1 MEKDMRKLFAT
12 SVVFLFLCAP
22 LVSQSALKRDGR
34 KQFAYVLRLVPRLR
48 DEKNWT
54 EADNAAVG
62 RHFRRL
68 QRLHKEGKVI
78 LAGKTL
84 DDADESQ
91 FGVVILEVDSEEEA
105 RKIMEEDDA
114 VRAKIMTARF
124 FPFRVALVR

>member
-1 MEKDMRKLFAT
+1 MRKLFAT

-22 LVSQSALKRDGR
+22 LVSRNVLRGDER
-34 KQFAYVLRLVPRLR
+34 KQFAYVLRLTLRLR

-68 QRLHKEGKVI
+68 QQLHREGKVV

-84 DDADESQ
+84 DDADEGQ
-91 FGVVILEVDSEEEA
+91 FGVVVLEVNSADEA
-105 RKIMEEDDA
+105 RKIMEGDDA
-114 VRAKIMTARF
+114 VREGVMTARL
-124 FPFRVALVR
+124 FPFRVALIR

>member
-1 MEKDMRKLFAT
+1 MRKLFAT
-12 SVVFLFLCAP
+12 SAVLFFLCAP
-22 LVSQSALKRDGR
+22 LVSQSALKRDGK
-34 KQFAYVLRLVPRLR
+34 KQFAYVLRLAPRLR

-68 QRLHKEGKVI
+68 QQLHREGKVL

-91 FGVVILEVDSEEEA
+91 FGVVVLEVGSEDEA
-105 RKIMEEDDA
+105 RKLMEEDGA
-114 VRAKIMTARF
+114 VRAGVMTARL
-124 FPFRVALVR
+124 FPFRVALIR

>member
-1 MEKDMRKLFAT
+1 MRKLFAT
-12 SVVFLFLCAP
+12 SVVLFFLCAP
-22 LVSQSALKRDGR
+22 LVSRQIEKKGER
-34 KQFAYVLRLVPRLR
+34 KQFAYVLRLAPRLR

-54 EADNAAVG
+54 ERDTAAVG

-68 QRLHKEGKVI
+68 QQLHREGKVI

-91 FGVVILEVDSEEEA
+91 FGLVIFEADSEEEA
-105 RKIMEEDDA
+105 RRIMEEDDA
-114 VRAKIMTARF
+114 VRAGIMTARL

>member
-1 MEKDMRKLFAT
+1 MRKLFAT
-12 SVVFLFLCAP
+12 SVVLFFLCVP
-22 LVSQSALKRDGR
+22 LVSRNALKRDEG

-48 DEKNWT
+48 DAKNWT

-68 QRLHKEGKVI
+68 QRLHGEGKVI

-84 DDADESQ
+84 DDADEGQ
-91 FGVVILEVDSEEEA
+91 FGVVILEVGSEDEA
-105 RKIMEEDDA
+105 RRIMEEDAA
-114 VRAKIMTARF
+114 VREKIMTARL

>member
-1 MEKDMRKLFAT
+1 MRKLFAT
-12 SVVFLFLCAP
+12 AAVFLFLCIP
-22 LVSQSALKRDGR
+22 LVSQAVLKREER

-48 DEKNWT
+48 DERNWT

-68 QRLHKEGKVI
+68 QQLHREGKVV
-78 LAGKTL
+78 LAGKTQ

-91 FGVVILEVDSEEEA
+91 FGIVVLEVGSEEEA
-105 RKIMEEDDA
+105 RKIMSEDDA
-114 VRAKIMTARF
+114 VRASVMTARL